1 MQRAVQ
7 LDRANRNAESQRQ
20 DTGHC
25 RIHVSPILV
34 LPIQVVEDLDDSE
47 LEGVVTHEIAHIV
60 LNGSQQGCSSGWALF
75 VRWASPLNVLFTRFM
90 RREEEL
96 ACDEVASRITGN
108 PEAVGS
114 ALLKTHRMSR
124 VEQSRAFAPL
134 AGLTIQ
140 RHFLSQR
147 VTALL
152 ELGQA
157 PAGVDTRT
165 VAAVWIAVF
174 FVVIVL

>member
-1 MQRAVQ
+1 MQCAVQ

-20 DTGHC
+20 NTGHC
-25 RIHVSPILV
+25 RIHVSSILV

-134 AGLTIQ
+134 TGLTIQ

-152 ELGQA
+152 ELVQA
-157 PAGVDTRT
+157 PAGLTRGRLPQCGSLF
-165 VAAVWIAVF
+165 F